1 MTNYVEWNVIRD
13 IELLHPSIRS
23 RVENVL
29 STLKAHSS
37 PILSRV
43 RAFETYRH
51 PQRQEYLL
59 TARGTTRAAMYHSP
73 HQFGLAVDFAMLT
86 AGGKWSWNLGVKDW
100 MELRQICLINGLDN
114 PVFAWDPGHFEH
126 HRWQEISRIMQALP
140 DSVIEDR
147 DTGPDN
153 DH

>member
-1 MTNYVEWNVIRD
+1 MTSFVQWNVIRD
-13 IELLHPSIRS
+13 IGLLHPAIRS

-29 STLKAHSS
+29 AALKAHSS
-37 PILSRV
+37 PVLSRV
-43 RAFETYRH
+43 RAFETYRD
-51 PQRQEYLL
+51 PRRQEYLL
-59 TARGTTRAAMYHSP
+59 TVTGTTRAPMYHSP
-73 HQFGLAVDFAMLT
+73 HQFGLAVDFAMQT
-86 AGGKWSWNLGVKDW
+86 ASGKWSWNLGVKEW

-147 DTGPDN
+147 DTGVEN